1 MSFLIRIALV
11 WFALLGVVQ
20 AAEDHAAVRKAL
32 TAIIPDTAPD
42 EIRPTGLPGL
52 FEVTYGPQVLYIS
65 EDGRFLVQGHLIDL
79 QTRTDLT
86 DRRQGQLR
94 NAALTRLGED
104 KMVIFPAAKPRH
116 TVTVFTDI
124 DCGYCRKLHNEI
136 KEINELGITVRYL
149 FFPRSGP
156 NTESYYK
163 AQSVWCAEDRRQALT
178 DAKAGQALPRATCA
192 NPIDEHMKLVR
203 QFGLQGTPAIVFEDG
218 QVVPGYVPAK
228 KLAAMLDE
236 NAR

>member
-1 MSFLIRIALV
+1 MSFLIRAALV
-11 WFALLGVVQ
+11 WIALLSVAQ
-20 AAEDHAAVRKAL
+20 AAEDHAAIRKAL
-32 TAIIPDTAPD
+32 AAVIPEAAPD
-42 EIRPTGLPGL
+42 GIRPAALPGL
-52 FEVTYGPQVLYIS
+52 FEVTYGPEVLYVS

-79 QTRTDLT
+79 AARTDLT
-86 DRRQGQLR
+86 EQRQGQLR
-94 NAALTRLGED
+94 SAALAGLGED

-116 TVTVFTDI
+116 TITVFTDI

-178 DAKAGQALPRATCA
+178 DAKAGQALPR
-192 NPIDEHMKLVR
+192 LFR
-203 QFGLQGTPAIVFEDG
+203 QFGNDLDGVDLGHKVGEDRRLVAG
-218 QVVPGYVPAK
+218 AGAD
-228 KLAAMLDE
+228 L
-236 NAR
+236 